1 MEVRCYAGKRKKR
14 NGNDMKYIEEDA
26 LLYVSLKQV
35 LLRKSADILRD
46 TERGFLVYDRIG
58 ETYMLDGEDAGE
70 CLTWLKEAENTH
82 KCSLIQCFSRELFEV
97 LRQNYPSLKTMECY
111 QVVYT
116 KKEKPETKITLDIR
130 PAVDGDFAW
139 IRDTYELAED
149 EELRK
154 LIELGDLFVGEK
166 DGEKA
171 GFIGFHLEGSMGLL
185 HVLPPFRRKGYGREL
200 ESFLIGRALEKGW
213 IPYGQVEP
221 KNIKS
226 MGLQNRMGMEMSEK
240 TVYWLY

>member
-1 MEVRCYAGKRKKR
+1 
-14 NGNDMKYIEEDA
+14 MKYMEEDT

-35 LLRKSADILRD
+35 LLRESVDILRD

-58 ETYMLDGEDAGE
+58 ETYMLDGDNPEE
-70 CLTWLKEAENTH
+70 CLAWLKEAENSH
-82 KCSLIQCFSRELFEV
+82 KCSLIQCFHRELFEV

-116 KKEKPETKITLDIR
+116 KKEKPETEITLDIR
-130 PAVDGDFAW
+130 PAGDSDFAW
-139 IRDTYELAED
+139 IRDTYELAD
-149 EELRK
+149 DAELRK
-154 LIELGDLFVGEK
+154 LIELGDLFVGVK

-185 HVLPPFRRKGYGREL
+185 HVLPRFRKRGYGREL
-200 ESFLIGRALEKGW
+200 ESFLIAKALERGW

-221 KNIKS
+221 QNVKS
-226 MGLQNRMGMEMSEK
+226 MGLQDKLGMEISEK